1 LNNINNDI
9 DNFEFLNIMQEYLIE
24 KCNEETKMEVNADE
38 KILNWGRRFFTIWTG
53 QAFSLLG
60 SQLVSFAVIWW
71 LTQTTGSATVLATAS
86 LVGLIPQVVLGPLT
100 GALVDRWNRRLTMI
114 FADASIALATI
125 GLAVLFALGH
135 VQVWQVYALLFIRSV
150 GGGFHW
156 PAMQAST
163 SLMVPKEH
171 LARIQGL
178 NQMLQGGM
186 NIASA
191 PLGALLLAVLP
202 MEGILAIDVF
212 TAMLAIIP
220 LLFYQVPQPERL
232 DLQADLQTKSSVWT
246 DLLAGF
252 HYVWNWPGLMM
263 IGVMATIINFLLTP
277 AFSLLPILVTKH
289 FNGQAIQLASLESFS
304 GIGFIVGGLV
314 LSAWGGF
321 KRRIMTSLLGLFAMG
336 AGCLVMGLL
345 PPTAFVFAVATMLFL
360 GIINPIVN
368 GPLLA
373 AVQAAVAPEMQGRVF
388 TLISTLAAGMSPIG
402 LIIAGPIS
410 DKLGVQ
416 TWFLIGGV
424 VTILMGGIGLMIPAV
439 MHFEEGRKIEAP
451 KVALYPTAIS
461 PEIDIAH
468 VDVPSQPRSAE
479 LTLE

>member
-1 LNNINNDI
+1 MNANIA
-9 DNFEFLNIMQEYLIE
+9 LGKQGHW
-24 KCNEETKMEVNADE
+24 AP
-38 KILNWGRRFFTIWTG
+38 RFFTIWTG

-86 LVGLIPQVVLGPLT
+86 LVGLVPQVVLGPIT
-100 GALVDRWNRRLTMI
+100 GALVDRWSRRLTMI
-114 FADASIALATI
+114 FADALIALATI

-135 VQVWQVYALLFIRSV
+135 VQIWQVYALLFVRSV
-150 GGGFHW
+150 CGGFHW

-186 NIASA
+186 SIASA
-191 PLGALLLAVLP
+191 PLGALLLAWLP

-212 TAMLAIIP
+212 TAMFAIIP
-220 LLFYQVPQPERL
+220 LFFLQVPQPVRT
-232 DLQADLQTKSSVWT
+232 DLQADGSPKSTVWQ
-246 DLLAGF
+246 DLLAGLK
-252 HYVWNWPGLMM
+252 YVWGWPGLLL
-263 IGVMATIINFLLTP
+263 IGIMATVINFLLTP

-289 FNGQAIQLASLESFS
+289 FNGQAIQLATLESFS

-321 KRRIMTSLLGLFAMG
+321 KRRILTSLVGLFAMG

-345 PPTAFVFAVATMLFL
+345 PPTAFVFAVGTMLFL
-360 GIINPIVN
+360 GILNPMVN

-373 AVQAAVAPEMQGRVF
+373 AVQAAVSPEMQGRVF
-388 TLISTLAAGMSPIG
+388 TLINTMAAGMSPIG

-410 DKLGVQ
+410 DRMGVQ
-416 TWFLIGGV
+416 TWFIIGGL
-424 VTILMGGIGLMIPAV
+424 VTIVMGVAGIFIPAV
-439 MHFEEGRKIEAP
+439 MHFEEGRGA
-451 KVALYPTAIS
+451 VALQRAERPVETNPGAPGVLLDQAARTTTAK
-461 PEIDIAH
+461 IDF
-468 VDVPSQPRSAE
+468 
-479 LTLE
+479 T

>member
-1 LNNINNDI
+1 
-9 DNFEFLNIMQEYLIE
+9 M
-24 KCNEETKMEVNADE
+24 NANLAL
-38 KILNWGRRFFTIWTG
+38 KKTRWAPRFFTIWTG

-60 SQLVSFAVIWW
+60 SQLVSFAVIWG

-86 LVGLIPQVVLGPLT
+86 LVGLVPQVVLGPLT
-100 GALVDRWNRRLTMI
+100 GALVDRWSRRLTMI
-114 FADASIALATI
+114 IADSLIALATMVM
-125 GLAVLFALGH
+125 AVLFALGH
-135 VQVWQVYALLFIRSV
+135 VQIWQVYALLFFRSV
-150 GGGFHW
+150 CGGFHW

-163 SLMVPKEH
+163 SLMVPKQH

-186 NIASA
+186 SIASA
-191 PLGALLLAVLP
+191 PLGALLLAWLP

-220 LLFYQVPQPERL
+220 LFFFQVPQPERL
-232 DLQADLQTKSSVWT
+232 DLQADAQMKSTVWQ
-246 DLLAGF
+246 DLKAGLR
-252 HYVWNWPGLMM
+252 YVWGWPGLML
-263 IGVMATIINFLLTP
+263 IGVMATVINFLLTP

-289 FNGQAIQLASLESFS
+289 FNGQAIQLATLESFS
-304 GIGFIVGGLV
+304 GIGFIVGGLI

-321 KRRIMTSLLGLFAMG
+321 KRRILTSLVGLFAMG

-345 PPTAFVFAVATMLFL
+345 PPSAFVIAVATMLFL

-388 TLISTLAAGMSPIG
+388 TLINTMAAGMSPLG

-416 TWFLIGGV
+416 TWFIIGGI
-424 VTILMGGIGLMIPAV
+424 VTGLMGVVSLFVPAI
-439 MHFEEGRKIEAP
+439 MNFEEGRGAITSI
-451 KVALYPTAIS
+451 TAEKSITS
-461 PEIDIAH
+461 
-468 VDVPSQPRSAE
+468 SAE
-479 LTLE
+479 KIGVRVEKPARTTSAGVDIT

>member
-1 LNNINNDI
+1 MEADLA
-9 DNFEFLNIMQEYLIE
+9 IE
-24 KCNEETKMEVNADE
+24 KSRWAP
-38 KILNWGRRFFTIWTG
+38 RFFTIWTG

-86 LVGLIPQVVLGPLT
+86 LVGLVPQVVLGPLT
-100 GALVDRWNRRLTMI
+100 GALVDRWSRRLTMMI
-114 FADASIALATI
+114 ADSFIALATI
-125 GLAVLFALGH
+125 VLAVLFALGH
-135 VQVWQVYALLFIRSV
+135 VQIWQVYALLFVRSV
-150 GGGFHW
+150 CGGFHW

-186 NIASA
+186 SIASA
-191 PLGALLLAVLP
+191 PLGALLLAWLP

-220 LLFYQVPQPERL
+220 LFFFQVPQPKRL
-232 DLQADLQTKSSVWT
+232 DLQADGQNRSSVWQ
-246 DLLAGF
+246 DLKAGLR
-252 HYVWNWPGLMM
+252 YVWGWPGLML
-263 IGVMATIINFLLTP
+263 IGIMATIINFLLTP
-277 AFSLLPILVTKH
+277 AFSLLPILVTRH
-289 FNGQAIQLASLESFS
+289 FNGQAIQLATLESFS
-304 GIGFIVGGLV
+304 GIGFIVGGLI

-321 KRRIMTSLLGLFAMG
+321 KHRILTSLVGLLAMG

-345 PPTAFVFAVATMLFL
+345 PPSAFMIAVATMLFL
-360 GIINPIVN
+360 GVMNPIVN

-388 TLISTLAAGMSPIG
+388 TLINTMAAGMSPLG

-416 TWFLIGGV
+416 TWFIIGGI
-424 VTILMGGIGLMIPAV
+424 VTGLMGVVSLFIPAI
-439 MHFEEGRKIEAP
+439 MNFEEGRAAVTPTAEKSLSSSPKKIEAL
-451 KVALYPTAIS
+451 V
-461 PEIDIAH
+461 E
-468 VDVPSQPRSAE
+468 
-479 LTLE
+479 

>member
-1 LNNINNDI
+1 MKVQLGS
-9 DNFEFLNIMQEYLIE
+9 
-24 KCNEETKMEVNADE
+24 KPTRWAT
-38 KILNWGRRFFTIWTG
+38 RFFTIWTG

-86 LVGLIPQVVLGPLT
+86 LVGLLPQVVLGPIT

-114 FADASIALATI
+114 IADGSIALATVF
-125 GLAVLFALGH
+125 LAVLFALGH
-135 VQVWQVYALLFIRSV
+135 VQIWQVYALLFVRSV
-150 GGGFHW
+150 CGGFHW

-163 SLMVPKEH
+163 TLMVPKEH
-171 LARIQGL
+171 FSRIQGL

-186 NIASA
+186 SIASA
-191 PLGALLLAVLP
+191 PLGALLLAWVP

-220 LLFYQVPQPERL
+220 LFFFQVPQPERL
-232 DLQADLQTKSSVWT
+232 DLQAAAQGKTSIWQDLA
-246 DLLAGF
+246 AGF
-252 HYVWNWPGLMM
+252 RYVWSWPGLMM
-263 IGVMATIINFLLTP
+263 IGVMATVINFLLTP

-289 FNGQAIQLASLESFS
+289 FHGQAIQLATLESFS

-321 KRRIMTSLLGLFAMG
+321 KRRILTSLVGLFAMG

-345 PPTAFVFAVATMLFL
+345 PPSAFVFAVATMLYL
-360 GIINPIVN
+360 GIMNPIVN

-388 TLISTLAAGMSPIG
+388 TLINTMAAGMSPFG
-402 LIIAGPIS
+402 LMIAGPIS

-416 TWFLIGGV
+416 TWFIIGGV
-424 VTILMGGIGLMIPAV
+424 VTGVMGVVSIFIPAI
-439 MHFEEGRKIEAP
+439 MHFEDGRVVSPSMDEKKSETKIEQIDG
-451 KVALYPTAIS
+451 LGETAKK
-461 PEIDIAH
+461 PARAE
-468 VDVPSQPRSAE
+468 VDF
-479 LTLE
+479 T

>member
-1 LNNINNDI
+1 
-9 DNFEFLNIMQEYLIE
+9 M
-24 KCNEETKMEVNADE
+24 NENAASVGPSR
-38 KILNWGRRFFTIWTG
+38 WAPRFFTIWTG

-60 SQLVSFAVIWW
+60 SQLVSFAIIWW

-86 LVGLIPQVVLGPLT
+86 LVGLIPQVVLGPIT
-100 GALVDRWNRRLTMI
+100 GALVDRWSRRLTMI
-114 FADASIALATI
+114 FADGLIALATVV
-125 GLAVLFALGH
+125 LALLFATGR
-135 VQVWQVYALLFIRSV
+135 VQIWQVYALLFFRSV
-150 GGGFHW
+150 CGGFHW

-191 PLGALLLAVLP
+191 PLGALLLAWLP
-202 MEGILAIDVF
+202 MQGILAIDVS
-212 TAMLAIIP
+212 TAILAIIP
-220 LLFYQVPQPERL
+220 LFFFQVPQPLRL
-232 DLQADLQTKSSVWT
+232 DLQAETRARTSVWQ
-246 DLLAGF
+246 DLLAGCK
-252 HYVWNWPGLMM
+252 YVWGWPGLML
-263 IGVMATIINFLLTP
+263 IGIMATVINFLLTP

-289 FNGQAIQLASLESFS
+289 FNGQAIQLATLESFS

-321 KRRIMTSLLGLFAMG
+321 KRRILTSLVGLLAMG
-336 AGCLVMGLL
+336 TGCLVMGLL
-345 PPTAFVFAVATMLFL
+345 PPSAFVIAVATMLFL

-388 TLISTLAAGMSPIG
+388 TLINTMAAGMSPIG

-416 TWFLIGGV
+416 TWFIIGGI
-424 VTILMGGIGLMIPAV
+424 VTGLMGVVSLFIPAV
-439 MHFEEGRKIEAP
+439 MHFEEGRV
-451 KVALYPTAIS
+451 VAYPAATQL
-461 PEIDIAH
+461 PL
-468 VDVPSQPRSAE
+468 PSCAEKTDLALEKSTRAASAE
-479 LTLE
+479 VDFT